1 MFGIAMLLAC
11 ILRASGQAAGSS
23 DAPDASGLRTDGQP
37 RAAVPIHGVALP
49 AVDAVIQQA
58 ISEGQIP
65 GAVLIVGHD
74 GQVVYRKA
82 YGLRALE
89 PQARNLPVL
98 QMRARQ
104 EPELMAP
111 ALRRA
116 VRPLRDRR

>member
-37 RAAVPIHGVALP
+37 RAAVPTHGVALP

-89 PQARNLPVL
+89 PQREVMTLDTVFDLASLTKVIVTT
-98 QMRARQ
+98 
-104 EPELMAP
+104 
-111 ALRRA
+111 RR
-116 VRPLRDRR
+116 